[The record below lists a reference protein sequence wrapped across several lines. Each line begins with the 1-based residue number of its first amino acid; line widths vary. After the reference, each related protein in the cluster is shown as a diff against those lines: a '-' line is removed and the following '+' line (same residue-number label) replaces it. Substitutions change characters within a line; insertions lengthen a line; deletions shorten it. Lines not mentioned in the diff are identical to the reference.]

1 MWKRVC
7 ITVKRLMDRLFII
20 FTQTCSKDGK
30 KIFGRFDI
38 FYFLSE
44 KGLFWTFFKLPFL
57 ADRTAAYDQRGG
69 KSGLSSFDDMKHSF
83 LLLTGWMVVMLL
95 TQIPNTHAQ
104 NQSDAW
110 GTVFFNGPYRG
121 KWGLHLDAQVRSTA
135 GMEGLRTW
143 LFRPG
148 IQYKLSKRQLLT
160 LGYAYIEGRINEP
173 GVRAYTPEH
182 RLWQQW
188 IYFQPVRRQT
198 LQHRFRIEERFIGS
212 TRYLEGVGIPT
223 LSIYSTRFRY
233 FNRIILPWR
242 PKESFE
248 KGLFAT
254 LQNEI
259 FLHLTGTDRLTGK
272 TFDQN
277 RFYLAAGYRVNRIWD
292 MEAGYMRRDV
302 QATTRL
308 NQLNTWQLAFYF
320 RPD

>member
-1 MWKRVC
+1 MKRFS
-7 ITVKRLMDRLFII
+7 L
-20 FTQTCSKDGK
+20 
-30 KIFGRFDI
+30 
-38 FYFLSE
+38 
-44 KGLFWTFFKLPFL
+44 WL
-57 ADRTAAYDQRGG
+57 AGP
-69 KSGLSSFDDMKHSF
+69 
-83 LLLTGWMVVMLL
+83 LLMLL
-95 TQIPNTHAQ
+95 HTYSSNIQAQ
-104 NQSDAW
+104 NRSDAW

-135 GMEGLRTW
+135 GMDGLRTW

-212 TRYLEGVGIPT
+212 TQYIEGVGIPS
-223 LSIYSTRFRY
+223 LSTYSTRFRY
-233 FNRIILPWR
+233 FNRILLPWR
-242 PKESFE
+242 PTKSFE
-248 KGLFAT
+248 KGPFST

-259 FLHLTGTDRLTGK
+259 FLHVTGTDRLTGK

-277 RFYLAAGYRVNRIWD
+277 RFYLAVGYRMNRTWD
-292 MEAGYMRRDV
+292 IEAGYMRRDV
-302 QATTRL
+302 QTTTRL
-308 NQLNTWQLAFYF
+308 NRLNTWQLALYF